1 MRVHRI
7 GLQKLDP
14 ALYSNRGS
22 SRAELINYLND
33 IIVEGHEEVEGGW
46 IEYVPRLPPTRGVE
60 SGPTLLAIADRA
72 RVSN

>member
-1 MRVHRI
+1 MK
-7 GLQKLDP
+7 GT
-14 ALYSNRGS
+14 
-22 SRAELINYLND
+22 AEVYPINSTVCLLS
-33 IIVEGHEEVEGGW
+33 EEVEGGW